1 VETFT
6 LKISFL
12 RQIFGSVEIAR
23 DNINVAVSCPACNDT
38 SDKKKLS
45 INVETWNCHCWVCG
59 IKGKNPYKII
69 KDHIDPAA
77 ANTFKDRFRL
87 GGSIEKSLISDIEE
101 EVHLPDGF
109 LPLFVK
115 RKSQDPD
122 IKSCLSYLRSRN
134 VNYNDLWYF
143 KLGTCNTGALRRRI
157 IIPSFDMDG
166 ELNYFS
172 ARSIDE
178 NSRMKYLNSK
188 NKKTDIIFNE
198 INIDWEKDLTLVEG
212 PFDLFKC
219 NQNATCLLGSS
230 LRSESLLFKKIIAN
244 KTPVTLALDSDMK
257 KKSMKIAEMLMSYS
271 CNVRIL
277 DLGKFHDVGD
287 MSRLDFK
294 MASAEAITWSRK
306 LSMLEKISSIG
317 TGSLL

>member
-1 VETFT
+1 METFT
-6 LKISFL
+6 SKISFL

-23 DNINVAVSCPACNDT
+23 DNINIAVSCPACNDA

-45 INVETWNCHCWVCG
+45 INIETWNCHCWVCG

-69 KDHIDPAA
+69 KDHIDAVT
-77 ANTFKDRFRL
+77 ANTFKEKFDP
-87 GGSIEKSLISDIEE
+87 GIKIEGCSTLDVEE
-101 EVHLPDGF
+101 EVHLPAGF

-115 RKSQDPD
+115 SSSQDPD
-122 IKSCLSYLRSRN
+122 IKSCMMYLRSRN
-134 VNYNDLWYF
+134 VSYCDTWYF
-143 KLGTCNTGALRRRI
+143 KLGTCNIGSFRRRI